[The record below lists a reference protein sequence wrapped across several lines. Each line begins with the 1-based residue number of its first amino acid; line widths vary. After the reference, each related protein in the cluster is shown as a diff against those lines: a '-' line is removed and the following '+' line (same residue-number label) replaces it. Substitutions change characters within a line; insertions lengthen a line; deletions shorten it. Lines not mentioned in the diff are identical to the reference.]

1 MKRQEFKI
9 LFRYDGHSYLA
20 RVVKSID
27 GHKTLYAIR
36 PKAILLARAF
46 GRQTLIFKEDEQYSC
61 ESKINARRPEYVE
74 ALTKA
79 LKAQDILFPG

>member
-46 GRQTLIFKEDEQYSC
+46 GRQTLIFKEDEQ
-61 ESKINARRPEYVE
+61 
-74 ALTKA
+74 
-79 LKAQDILFPG
+79 